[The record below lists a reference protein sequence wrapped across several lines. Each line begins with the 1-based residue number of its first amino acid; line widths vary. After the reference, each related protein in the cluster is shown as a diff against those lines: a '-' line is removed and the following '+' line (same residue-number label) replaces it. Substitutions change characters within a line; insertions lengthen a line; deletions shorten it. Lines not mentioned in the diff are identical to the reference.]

1 MSTFA
6 RDVERFSKRSGVA
19 VETIARSIVF
29 DLFSA
34 IIAGTPVDTG
44 RARGNWQMTKGSGAT
59 GVLDRNGGTEPVDSP
74 GALSD
79 AASEAGSVR
88 VEMGDTYHLSNN
100 LPYISRLEYDGW
112 SDQAPKG
119 MVRINIARI
128 KQIVK
133 KAAEGKTI

>member
-1 MSTFA
+1 M
-6 RDVERFSKRSGVA
+6 EL
-19 VETIARSIVF
+19 IARNIVF
-29 DLFSA
+29 NLFSA

-59 GVLDRNGGTEPVDSP
+59 GVVERNGGTEPVDSP

-88 VEMGDTYHLSNN
+88 VEMGNTYHLSNN

-112 SDQAPKG
+112 SGQAPRG

-128 KQIVK
+128 EQIVK
-133 KAAEGKTI
+133 KSAQGNTI